1 MGSAGPTLAK
11 RISRESFNHFLIG
24 FAILAKGIAKLEHH
38 HDRPVEIVLIFLAGI
53 FIFMGTVFH
62 ARLEKRIQNF
72 TATFHLAEGLA
83 LVFIGV
89 IYLREEGSEVQYF
102 YFFLGIVYLAI
113 GLAFFFSGEEK
124 KERLR
129 RQMRLWIGIA
139 FLAAGAVT
147 FVMNR
152 ISEGSP
158 WANVIALIF
167 AGAGLT
173 MIVRKIRKRENR
185 ILKL

>member
-1 MGSAGPTLAK
+1 MGNTGPTIRK
-11 RISRESFNHFLIG
+11 GISRESFNHFLIG
-24 FAILAKGIAKLEHH
+24 FVILLKGFAKLEHH

-53 FIFMGTVFH
+53 FVVLGTAFH
-62 ARLEKRIQNF
+62 AGLEKRIRNF

-89 IYLREEGSEVQYF
+89 IYLREGGSELHYF
-102 YFFLGIVYLAI
+102 YFFIGTVYLAI
-113 GLAFFFSGEEK
+113 GLAFLFSREEK

-129 RQMRLWIGIA
+129 KKIQLWIGIA

-147 FVMNR
+147 FAMNR
-152 ISEGSP
+152 ISGGSP
-158 WANVIALIF
+158 WENVIALIF
-167 AGAGLT
+167 SGAGLT
-173 MIVRKIRKRENR
+173 MIVRRIGKKESR